1 MTKIGMLYIC
11 TGKYTVFWPEFYRS
25 FEEKFLPGCE
35 KEYFVFT
42 DAPAIEYEDAP
53 RVHRIYQEAYP
64 WPYSTLKRFSIF
76 LTQEDALRGMDYLF
90 FFNANLTCK
99 KTVTAEE
106 FLPRPEKGENLLL
119 VQQPGFWNKK
129 PPFYTYDRN
138 PKSTAYIPYNCGKDY
153 VSGGLNGGTAA
164 AYLALCRELKKRTDE
179 DLQNNVIAR
188 FHDESQL
195 NRLVAEMPGKFRI
208 LPPDYCTPEET
219 PTGHEAILVLQK
231 SRCINVESVK
241 GAAKPQNFVQRKWE
255 AFRLNWLPYLWLA
268 RDTLLRR
275 RIDFKNDL

>member
-119 VQQPGFWNKK
+119 VQPARASG
-129 PPFYTYDRN
+129 T
-138 PKSTAYIPYNCGKDY
+138 KSHRFIPTTATPRARPT
-153 VSGGLNGGTAA
+153 SPTTAG
-164 AYLALCRELKKRTDE
+164 RTMSP
-179 DLQNNVIAR
+179 A
-188 FHDESQL
+188 
-195 NRLVAEMPGKFRI
+195 G
-208 LPPDYCTPEET
+208 
-219 PTGHEAILVLQK
+219 
-231 SRCINVESVK
+231 
-241 GAAKPQNFVQRKWE
+241 
-255 AFRLNWLPYLWLA
+255 
-268 RDTLLRR
+268 
-275 RIDFKNDL
+275 

>member
-119 VQQPGFWNKK
+119 VQQRASG
-129 PPFYTYDRN
+129 T
-138 PKSTAYIPYNCGKDY
+138 KSRRFIP
-153 VSGGLNGGTAA
+153 T
-164 AYLALCRELKKRTDE
+164 T
-179 DLQNNVIAR
+179 
-188 FHDESQL
+188 
-195 NRLVAEMPGKFRI
+195 
-208 LPPDYCTPEET
+208 ET
-219 PTGHEAILVLQK
+219 P
-231 SRCINVESVK
+231 R
-241 GAAKPQNFVQRKWE
+241 
-255 AFRLNWLPYLWLA
+255 A
-268 RDTLLRR
+268 RPTSPTTAGRTTSPAG
-275 RIDFKNDL
+275 

>member
-53 RVHRIYQEAYP
+53 RVHRVYQEAYP

-138 PKSTAYIPYNCGKDY
+138 PRSMAYIPYNCGKDY

-164 AYLALCRELKKRTDE
+164 AFLALCHELERRTE
-179 DLQNNVIAR
+179 QDLQNGVIALW
-188 FHDESQL
+188 HDESQL
-195 NRLVAEMPGKFRI
+195 NRYAAERSDYRLLTPAYWYPEGWDMPFEEKISVRDKARYFDVAAVKNK
-208 LPPDYCTPEET
+208 ET
-219 PTGHEAILVLQK
+219 KRRGFLA
-231 SRCINVESVK
+231 
-241 GAAKPQNFVQRKWE
+241 RKWS
-255 AFRLNWLPYLWLA
+255 AFCENYLPYWYCL
-268 RDTLLRR
+268 RDTLLHKTLGAGR
-275 RIDFKNDL
+275 

>member
-1 MTKIGMLYIC
+1 MADRGQA
-11 TGKYTVFWPEFYRS
+11 
-25 FEEKFLPGCE
+25 LPGGGVGQQLVGADDAGAVQVGVG
-35 KEYFVFT
+35 KEQVV
-42 DAPAIEYEDAP
+42 I
-53 RVHRIYQEAYP
+53 
-64 WPYSTLKRFSIF
+64 
-76 LTQEDALRGMDYLF
+76 ALQ
-90 FFNANLTCK
+90 C
-99 KTVTAEE
+99 V
-106 FLPRPEKGENLLL
+106 
-119 VQQPGFWNKK
+119 
-129 PPFYTYDRN
+129 
-138 PKSTAYIPYNCGKDY
+138 
-153 VSGGLNGGTAA
+153 GLAGTAA

-195 NRLVAEMPGKFRI
+195 NRLVAETPGKFRI

-241 GAAKPQNFVQRKWE
+241 GAARPQNFVQRKWE

>member
-1 MTKIGMLYIC
+1 MEPI
-11 TGKYTVFWPEFYRS
+11 R
-25 FEEKFLPGCE
+25 
-35 KEYFVFT
+35 
-42 DAPAIEYEDAP
+42 
-53 RVHRIYQEAYP
+53 EA
-64 WPYSTLKRFSIF
+64 
-76 LTQEDALRGMDYLF
+76 D
-90 FFNANLTCK
+90 
-99 KTVTAEE
+99 
-106 FLPRPEKGENLLL
+106 
-119 VQQPGFWNKK
+119 VQTQPGKRLAEKTEKRGSKRPWMI
-129 PPFYTYDRN
+129 
-138 PKSTAYIPYNCGKDY
+138 AVIIAA
-153 VSGGLNGGTAA
+153 VLVA

-195 NRLVAEMPGKFRI
+195 NRLVAETPGKFRI

-241 GAAKPQNFVQRKWE
+241 GAAKPQNFIQRKWE

>member
-1 MTKIGMLYIC
+1 MEPI
-11 TGKYTVFWPEFYRS
+11 R
-25 FEEKFLPGCE
+25 
-35 KEYFVFT
+35 
-42 DAPAIEYEDAP
+42 
-53 RVHRIYQEAYP
+53 EA
-64 WPYSTLKRFSIF
+64 
-76 LTQEDALRGMDYLF
+76 D
-90 FFNANLTCK
+90 
-99 KTVTAEE
+99 
-106 FLPRPEKGENLLL
+106 
-119 VQQPGFWNKK
+119 VQTQPGKRLAEKTEKRGSKRPWMI
-129 PPFYTYDRN
+129 
-138 PKSTAYIPYNCGKDY
+138 AVVIAA
-153 VSGGLNGGTAA
+153 VLVA

-195 NRLVAEMPGKFRI
+195 NRLVAETPEKFRI